1 MKRIKS
7 IAIFVRII
15 SQSLAKGETSWPKY
29 HSISHF
35 VEDKF
40 LAKHFEVDGRSLL
53 QELQGF
59 VHPGDLDLYVLILWS
74 CLKGYVLV
82 PMDQTAWDAL
92 RIILL
97 CRYAYFAGFL
107 DPMPPMAL
115 KMV

>member
-15 SQSLAKGETSWPKY
+15 PQGLAKQAATWPKY
-29 HSISHF
+29 RSISQF

-74 CLKGYVLV
+74 CVKGYVLV

-92 RIILL
+92 SIILL
-97 CRYAYFAGFL
+97 CPVCLLCRL
-107 DPMPPMAL
+107 P
-115 KMV
+115 